1 MVQTHCPT
9 LSPQI
14 AEVILDAS
22 RLIGRTLNSNE
33 SIEAIL
39 ALLSNR
45 LGLTKGRVV
54 LPDATNGVLRITHSY
69 GLNEE
74 EIKRGL
80 YALGEGVTGRV
91 MSSGEIALIPDISK
105 EPTYVARVFTA
116 TPRQETAIAYLAV
129 PIMRDSVPIG
139 VMAVHRME
147 SLQCHFDSDLYIVQ
161 IMATMIGQ
169 VLHIHDLVDQKT
181 RRLKQENRALKDRQQ
196 ETTAVHGIIGKSA
209 TLRHSI
215 EQARKAAVSEVTVML
230 VGESGSGKE
239 RFARMI
245 HLASSRRDK
254 PFVCINSAAI
264 PANLLESELF
274 GHEKGAF
281 TGATTSRAGKF
292 EMAMGGTLFLDEVGD
307 MPFDLQAKLLRVLQE
322 KRLQRVGGSHEIS
335 VDVRIITAT
344 NKRLEDAVNNGSFR
358 LDLFYRLNV
367 IKIQLPPLRQ
377 RKDDIELLS
386 LYFLNRCNQLHKRNV
401 VLNNNALA
409 KLKEYTWPGNVR
421 QLENVI
427 ERLVVMSDNDLVCDD
442 TISATL
448 TDESGI
454 ALDQESSNPPMAM
467 QSEPPQPLDFTMRPY
482 SKVHPDDREAIVRAL
497 HQSRGNKTVAARVL
511 GMTARQLHYRLNKLS
526 IHG

>member
-1 MVQTHCPT
+1 MIPTHCPT

-22 RLIGRTLNSNE
+22 RLIGRTLNPSE
-33 SIEAIL
+33 SIEGIL
-39 ALLSNR
+39 ALLSTR

-54 LPDATNGVLRITHSY
+54 LPDLSDGVLRIAHSH
-69 GLNEE
+69 GLSED
-74 EIKRGL
+74 EIGRGL

-91 MSSGEIALIPDISK
+91 MSTGEIALIPDISK

-116 TPRQETAIAYLAV
+116 SPIKDMTVAYMAV
-129 PIMRDSVPIG
+129 PIMRDDVPVG

-147 SLQCHFDSDLYIVQ
+147 ELQCHFDSDLFIVQ
-161 IMATMIGQ
+161 IMATLVGQ
-169 VLHIHDLVDQKT
+169 ALHIRDLVDQKT

-209 TLRHSI
+209 TLRQSI

-230 VGESGSGKE
+230 VGESGTGKE

-245 HLASSRRDK
+245 HLASNRRDK

-281 TGATTSRAGKF
+281 TGATASRAGKF
-292 EMAMGGTLFLDEVGD
+292 EMATGGTLFLDEIGD

-322 KRLQRVGGSHEIS
+322 KTLQRVGGSREIS

-344 NKRLEDAVNNGSFR
+344 NKRLEEGVNSGNFR

-367 IKIQLPPLRQ
+367 IRIQLPPLRQ
-377 RKDDIELLS
+377 RKDDIELLA

-401 VLNNNALA
+401 VLNNRALEQ
-409 KLKEYTWPGNVR
+409 LKQYEWPGNVR

-427 ERLVVMSDNDLVCDD
+427 ERLVVMSDAEVVSNDM
-442 TISATL
+442 ISATL

-454 ALDQESSNPPMAM
+454 EIDETIPAKPTTEVELPANV
-467 QSEPPQPLDFTMRPY
+467 DFTMRPY
-482 SKVHPDDREAIVRAL
+482 TKVRSDERDAIIYAL
-497 HQSRGNKTVAARVL
+497 HQSRGNKTAAARVL
-511 GMTARQLHYRLNKLS
+511 GMTSRQLHYRLNKLS
-526 IHG
+526 ING